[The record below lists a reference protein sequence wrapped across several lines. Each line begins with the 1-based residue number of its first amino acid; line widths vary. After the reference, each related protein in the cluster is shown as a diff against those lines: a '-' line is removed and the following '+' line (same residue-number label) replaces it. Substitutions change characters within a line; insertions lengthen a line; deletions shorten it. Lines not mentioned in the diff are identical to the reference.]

1 MVSGARSAYGQADGR
16 IPVFETAI
24 RYLGGLVSAY
34 DLSGDALMLHRAE
47 ELAQLLLPA
56 FNTLSG
62 VPIGRLKLGQPVA
75 PGPAG
80 TVVLAEAGS
89 LVLEF
94 TRLAIITG
102 NDTYFTV
109 VQRTADYLA
118 NNISLPS
125 RPGTHKTGTLLPT
138 YLRPESP
145 GSSGAYT
152 LGGMADS
159 Y

>member
-1 MVSGARSAYGQADGR
+1 M
-16 IPVFETAI
+16 FETAI

-34 DLSGDALMLHRAE
+34 DLSGDTLMLHRAE

-62 VPIGRLKLGQPVA
+62 VPLGRVKLGQPVP
-75 PGPAG
+75 PGSAG

-94 TRLAIITG
+94 TRLAIVTG
-102 NDTYFTV
+102 NDTYFSV

-118 NNISLPS
+118 NNITSHTS
-125 RPGTHKTGTLLPT
+125 RSSAAAAAVGPHPKTGTLLPT

-145 GSSGAYT
+145 GSSSGAYT